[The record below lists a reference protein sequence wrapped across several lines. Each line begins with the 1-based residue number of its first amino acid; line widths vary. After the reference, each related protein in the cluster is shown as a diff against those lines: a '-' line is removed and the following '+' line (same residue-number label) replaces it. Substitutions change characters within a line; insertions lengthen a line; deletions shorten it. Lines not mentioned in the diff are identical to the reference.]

1 MRKLVIPK
9 IETKFE
15 NQILNCTNKMVAT
28 IVSHYSKN
36 ENHFLELYQIGISK
50 WKEIENNFSEK
61 NISKSGSLIIR
72 QEILDYSLKMEN
84 KRLELEK
91 LQQEID
97 LEIEKINGAD
107 GRKAFPDGIINIDK
121 YLESEVKIMWI
132 LKEPNSSEELNW
144 RYEIANIKTETGTKY
159 GWAGTFNPII
169 YASFGITN
177 NLNWAEIPDT
187 NVDPKI
193 IDILQSIAF
202 VNVKKTPGE
211 SVAFDNEIFEY
222 HAENKNILISQINA
236 YKPDVI
242 ICGNTFQYIGND
254 LKDLFKDLIFE
265 YDEISKMSNYQNSK
279 IIIVDA
285 FHPNARKNKETYC
298 NYIINSVNKWK
309 KQN

>member
-1 MRKLVIPK
+1 MRKLVITK
-9 IETKFE
+9 TETKFE
-15 NQILNCTNKMVAT
+15 SEILNCTNKIVAT
-28 IVSHYSKN
+28 IVSQYSKS
-36 ENHFLELYQIGISK
+36 ENHFFELYQIGISK
-50 WKEIENNFSEK
+50 WKEMENNFPEK
-61 NISKSGSLIIR
+61 NIIKSGTLIIR
-72 QEILDYSLKMEN
+72 QEILNYVLKMEN

-91 LQQEID
+91 LQKEID
-97 LEIEKINGAD
+97 LEIEKIIGAD

-121 YLESEVKIMWI
+121 YLESETKIMWI

-144 RYEIANIKTETGTKY
+144 RYEIANLKTEIGIKY

-169 YASFGITN
+169 YVSFGITN

-187 NVDPKI
+187 NIKSKI

-202 VNVKKTPGE
+202 VNFKKTPGE

-222 HAENKNILISQINA
+222 HAENKNILKSQINS

-309 KQN
+309 K